1 MGYSV
6 TTKSGHFSA
15 EQRLWPAAWDHP
27 QRCDPVMV
35 IVMVIVIVIVML
47 T

>member
-27 QRCDPVMV
+27 QRFGPVMVMVMV
-35 IVMVIVIVIVML
+35 IVML